1 MGWGQVFSCDV
12 LGQQRFVFVDKAKYF
27 VFLVKLHFGFTE
39 GSVGRN
45 NEAVLNQNSCC
56 FNKRYVR

>member
-1 MGWGQVFSCDV
+1 MMVK